1 MLLIPAILSA
11 AVGLSLGLLGG
22 GGSILAVPV
31 LIYAA
36 GVSPSDAVGMSL
48 ALVGATSVV
57 ASVAHRRSGQVD
69 LRTAIL
75 FGGAGM
81 AAAFGGAQLTHRVPE
96 RVLLLLFAGLML
108 VVGALMALRRRAGV
122 DVTPATVAPALPP
135 RAPSL
140 ARTLAAGA
148 GVGALTGFLGVGGGF
163 LIVPALVAFAGLPIR
178 RAVGTSLV
186 VIALNSAAGFVGHIG
201 RGDLHLGQTALFTA
215 VSVAGA
221 LAGEQLASRVSA
233 DQLRRGFAAFVVV
246 VGLVVAGRTL
256 IGR

>member
-1 MLLIPAILSA
+1 MLLVPALLSA

-48 ALVGATSVV
+48 ALVGATSAV

-69 LRTAIL
+69 LRTAL
-75 FGGAGM
+75 VFGGAGM

-96 RVLLLLFAGLML
+96 RALLLMFAGLML
-108 VVGALMALRRRAGV
+108 VVGAMMALRRRARC
-122 DVTPATVAPALPP
+122 DARELPP
-135 RAPSL
+135 AAPPRSPST
-140 ARTLAAGA
+140 ARTVAAGA

-163 LIVPALVAFAGLPIR
+163 LIVPALVGFAGLSMR

-186 VIALNSAAGFVGHIG
+186 VIALNSAAGFLGHIG
-201 RGDLHLGQTALFTA
+201 RGDLHLMQTLLFTA
-215 VSVAGA
+215 VSVVGA
-221 LAGEQLASRVSA
+221 LVGEQLACRVSA